1 MKNIDY
7 TFIASII
14 TALAAIIAPTIT
26 ALIHSIKEY
35 QIAKLN
41 NTLKER
47 LNLCERFSDAYSRC
61 QYGEHGRVYALS
73 FYKETLKLIALC
85 HHRSVRRS
93 LFVLANEVLN
103 HEVTKDT
110 DKLYEKCILLLTK
123 EF

>member
-61 QYGEHGRVYALS
+61 QYGEH
-73 FYKETLKLIALC
+73 
-85 HHRSVRRS
+85 
-93 LFVLANEVLN
+93 
-103 HEVTKDT
+103 
-110 DKLYEKCILLLTK
+110 
-123 EF
+123 

>member
-47 LNLCERFSDAYSRC
+47 L
-61 QYGEHGRVYALS
+61 LS
-73 FYKETLKLIALC
+73 LI
-85 HHRSVRRS
+85 H
-93 LFVLANEVLN
+93 
-103 HEVTKDT
+103 
-110 DKLYEKCILLLTK
+110 I
-123 EF
+123 

>member
-7 TFIASII
+7 TFLASII
-14 TALAAIIAPTIT
+14 TALAAIVAPTIT

-47 LNLCERFSDAYSRC
+47 LDLCEHFSDAYSQC
-61 QYGEHGRVYALS
+61 QYGEHGRGYALN
-73 FYKETLKLIALC
+73 FYKATLKLIALC

-93 LFVLANEVLN
+93 LFLLANEVLN
-103 HEVTKDT
+103 HEVTKET
-110 DKLYEKCILLLTK
+110 DKLYEKCILLLVK

>member
-61 QYGEHGRVYALS
+61 QYGEYGRGYALS
-73 FYKETLKLIALC
+73 F
-85 HHRSVRRS
+85 
-93 LFVLANEVLN
+93 
-103 HEVTKDT
+103 TK
-110 DKLYEKCILLLTK
+110 KP
-123 EF
+123 